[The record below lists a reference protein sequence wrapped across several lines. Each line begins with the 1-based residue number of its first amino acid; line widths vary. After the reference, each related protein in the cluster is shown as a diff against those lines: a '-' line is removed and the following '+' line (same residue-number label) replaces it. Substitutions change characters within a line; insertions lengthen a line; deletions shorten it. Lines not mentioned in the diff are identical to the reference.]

1 MKNYTVDVII
11 PTYKPG
17 KQFHKLMQILS
28 GQDYPIHSIR
38 IMNTEKKYFP
48 EAGIYEKMPGV
59 EVHHL
64 SAEEFNHGGTRDRAA
79 TMSDTDILLFM
90 TQDAMP
96 KDEFLVSSLVKAFDR
111 DFVGA
116 AYARQLPNEDC
127 KIIERYTRSFNYGDK
142 SVIKSKDNL
151 PAMGIKTFFC
161 SNVCAAYRRDLYLA
175 LGGFE
180 KHTIFNE
187 DMIMAGKMIQSGRE
201 IAYVA
206 EAMVYHSHNYGNI
219 MQFKRNFDLAVSQA
233 DHPQIFS
240 MASSESEGMR
250 MVKQTAAYLI
260 KIHKPWLIPDLV
272 MKSGFKYLGYFFG
285 KRYRKLPR
293 WLVLKCTMS
302 PNYWT
307 QQQSSR

>member
-11 PTYKPG
+11 PAYKPG
-17 KQFHKLMQILS
+17 KLFSKLIQILNR
-28 GQDYPIHSIR
+28 QDYPIHCIR

-111 DFVGA
+111 ESVGA

-142 SVIKSKDNL
+142 SVIKSKNNL
-151 PAMGIKTFFC
+151 PTMGIKTFFC

-260 KIHKPWLIPDLV
+260 KIHKPWLILDLV

-293 WLVLKCTMS
+293 WLILKCTMS

-307 QQQSSR
+307 QKQSNR